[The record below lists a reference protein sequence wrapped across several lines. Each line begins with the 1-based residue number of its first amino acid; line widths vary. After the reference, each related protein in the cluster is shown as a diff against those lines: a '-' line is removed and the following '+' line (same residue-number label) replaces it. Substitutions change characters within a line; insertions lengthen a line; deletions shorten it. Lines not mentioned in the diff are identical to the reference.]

1 VTDADPA
8 TWPHGSADAI
18 GQTGE
23 FLVWAHLIGQSR
35 GGLHV
40 FLPMLDRGI
49 DGLVHRLADAAYL
62 ALQVKTK
69 TSLKSSE
76 GPIAVY
82 ENHLFTDDQLIVGV
96 SLEGDRL
103 GPYALVADGST
114 YKKKAARIV
123 DRGRTMLVADMP
135 VRPIPG
141 HKWSEDLVPVE
152 ELASRLGVGRATL
165 VTPTPLPSEPSP
177 EEDKIIGFWGELEVC
192 RRLATLEDC
201 CVFRPFPDNEISEVV
216 VRRLASGATIGI
228 QVKTI
233 QLGRA
238 HAYGNILVSRASFV
252 AAPSTLLV
260 ALGWVVP
267 ERRFHETCLLIP
279 TEELPSLAGTS
290 GPYYELHFRPD
301 GSGKRGVSRQPA
313 RFATLVK
320 SLDIQTFVRRM
331 NSDGWVG
338 RQHTYGL
345 RNGVARSGDRPVLRS
360 ACDWPLGIGFGWRAD
375 PPPSPMRPP
384 GARVLPD
391 RGGVR
396 RHRRIRPA
404 RLGLTHPLDPA

>member
-8 TWPHGSADAI
+8 KWPYGSNDAI

-23 FLVWAHLIGQSR
+23 FLVWANLIAQSG

-40 FLPMLDRGI
+40 FLPMLDRGL
-49 DGLVHRLADAAYL
+49 DALVHRLSDGAYL

-69 TSLKSSE
+69 TSVKSSE
-76 GPIAVY
+76 APIAVY
-82 ENHLFTDDQLIVGV
+82 ENHLFTDDQLIIGAH
-96 SLEGDRL
+96 LESDRL
-103 GPYALVADGST
+103 GPYVLVADGAT

-152 ELASRLGVGRATL
+152 QLADRLGVGRAIL
-165 VTPTPLPSEPSP
+165 AAPTPVPSAVSP

-192 RRLATLEDC
+192 QLLAALEDC

-216 VRRLASGATIGI
+216 IRHLASGATIGL

-233 QLGRA
+233 QLGRH

-260 ALGWVVP
+260 ALAWVLP
-267 ERRFHETCLLIP
+267 EKRFHPTCLVIP
-279 TEELPSLAGTS
+279 TDGLPSLAGTS

-301 GSGKRGVSRQPA
+301 GSSEPSR
-313 RFATLVK
+313 
-320 SLDIQTFVRRM
+320 
-331 NSDGWVG
+331 
-338 RQHTYGL
+338 
-345 RNGVARSGDRPVLRS
+345 
-360 ACDWPLGIGFGWRAD
+360 
-375 PPPSPMRPP
+375 
-384 GARVLPD
+384 
-391 RGGVR
+391 
-396 RHRRIRPA
+396 
-404 RLGLTHPLDPA
+404 LDPYRLPLASLAEAISGRLK

>member
-8 TWPHGSADAI
+8 PWPHGAADAI

-49 DGLVHRLADAAYL
+49 DGLVHRLSDAAYL

-69 TSLKSSE
+69 TSVKSSE

-82 ENHLFTDDQLIVGV
+82 ENHLFTDDQLVIGV

-103 GPYALVADGST
+103 GPYVLVADGAT
-114 YKKKAARIV
+114 YRKKAARIV

-152 ELASRLGVGRATL
+152 QLASRLGVGRAAL
-165 VTPTPLPSEPSP
+165 GVAAPVPAEPSP
-177 EEDKIIGFWGELEVC
+177 EQDKIIGFWGELEVC
-192 RRLATLEDC
+192 RNLATLEDC

-216 VRRLASGATIGI
+216 VRRLAGGTTLGI

-233 QLGRA
+233 QLGTP
-238 HAYGNILVSRASFV
+238 HAYGNILVSRTSFV
-252 AAPSTLLV
+252 AAPSTYVV
-260 ALGWVVP
+260 ALGWVLP
-267 ERRFHETCLLIP
+267 DRRFHETCLVIP
-279 TEELPSLAGTS
+279 SEVLPSLAGTS

-301 GSGKRGVSRQPA
+301 GSSEASRLDPY
-313 RFATLVK
+313 RVPLD
-320 SLDIQTFVRRM
+320 SLAESI
-331 NSDGWVG
+331 SK
-338 RQHTYGL
+338 HL
-345 RNGVARSGDRPVLRS
+345 SL
-360 ACDWPLGIGFGWRAD
+360 
-375 PPPSPMRPP
+375 PPSGGGLGR
-384 GARVLPD
+384 GA
-391 RGGVR
+391 
-396 RHRRIRPA
+396 
-404 RLGLTHPLDPA
+404 